1 MKQFVIKNW
10 RHLAVTT
17 GLFACLLVGS
27 YLTLPTHTSPAPHA
41 EVLKRTNARVGTPS
55 VAAATSRTPTA
66 SATPSNTAH
75 AATASTAKN
84 TSQTVSSTPTGPSR
98 TTPQQTP
105 SATTV
110 QPTSFTVS
118 LQINGKSTGDVS
130 IAATASQ
137 CDVLRAALAQGVI
150 TSLDMRYFAS
160 LASYGVY
167 AINGQGD
174 SNQVWWVYSVNGKS
188 PPVGCSKLGV
198 SSGEIIN
205 WQYTGK

>member
-10 RHLAVTT
+10 RHLTVTT

-27 YLTLPTHTSPAPHA
+27 YLTLPTHTFPAPHT
-41 EVLKRTNARVGTPS
+41 EVLKRTNARVGTQS
-55 VAAATSRTPTA
+55 VAEATSKTPTI
-66 SATPSNTAH
+66 SAIPSSTAQT
-75 AATASTAKN
+75 TASTAKN
-84 TSQTVSSTPTGPSR
+84 TSQTASSTPTGPST

-105 SATTV
+105 SAVTV

-130 IAATASQ
+130 VAATASQ
-137 CDVLRAALAQGVI
+137 CDVLNDALAQGVI

-167 AINGQGD
+167 TINGQGD